1 MNNRCGD
8 GTGTMGGLDDLLAQS
23 NKRWASATRRAHGLA
38 DKGLGDAVRVY
49 YTRFFPVGLPV
60 LLLAGTLTG
69 TLAFGAEPADWPRFL
84 AFGCVLALL
93 GAAIGGFVYNAKRVR
108 PAADAGRID
117 VLLSLESHE
126 QKHLRSQVL
135 GTAPL
140 EPEHLAVARGAA
152 VQIRKSMAT
161 QLVLA
166 PIYPLAFV
174 PQAVNFLMRGDAVI
188 GWVMVAL
195 VIALFVG
202 AGLLIRDFRRAG
214 EFLERTAAQA
224 GSGNTAP

>member
-1 MNNRCGD
+1 MNNICSD

-23 NKRWASATRRAHGLA
+23 NERWASATRRAHGLA

-49 YTRFFPVGLPV
+49 YTRFFPIGLPV
-60 LLLAGTLTG
+60 LLLVGTLTG

-84 AFGCVLALL
+84 AFGCLLALL

-108 PAADAGRID
+108 PAADVGRID

-135 GTAPL
+135 GKVPL
-140 EPEHLAVARGAA
+140 EPEHLVVARGAA
-152 VQIRKSMAT
+152 VQMRKGLAT

-166 PIYPLAFV
+166 PIYPLAFI
-174 PQAVNFLMRGDAVI
+174 PQAVNFIGRGDAVI
-188 GWVMVAL
+188 GWVMA
-195 VIALFVG
+195 AFVG
-202 AGLLIRDFRRAG
+202 ALFIGLGLLIRDFRRTGA
-214 EFLERTAAQA
+214 FLERTAAQP
-224 GSGNTAP
+224 GSGNTAL